1 MLRGDLKTT
10 KLSHGDLGQMQ
21 LYVRYYDGEVADVGD
36 NPTLGLILCTDKND
50 AVVRFVL
57 GEDDTKIFASRYK
70 LHLPT
75 EEELRAELEREMA
88 SLAEVSSSL
97 RGIRKKRNP

>member
-1 MLRGDLKTT
+1 
-10 KLSHGDLGQMQ
+10 MQ